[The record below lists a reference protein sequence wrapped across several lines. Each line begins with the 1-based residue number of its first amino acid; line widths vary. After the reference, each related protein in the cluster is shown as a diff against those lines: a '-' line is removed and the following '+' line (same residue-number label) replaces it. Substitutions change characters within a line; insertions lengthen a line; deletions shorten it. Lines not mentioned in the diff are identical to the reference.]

1 MQNKETQDVPAQ
13 KAPAQ
18 GGMITVGAGMVLL
31 AGIAVGL
38 LLLAIGAGT
47 RNRAVTVIGEFIFP
61 TALFAGG
68 LFWGEESLAVRITL
82 LILGG
87 LFTIAVFGNISPF

>member
-1 MQNKETQDVPAQ
+1 MQNNEPQDSQ
-13 KAPAQ
+13 APARE
-18 GGMITVGAGMVLL
+18 GIITVGAGMVLL
-31 AGIAVGL
+31 AGIVLGL

-47 RNRAVTVIGEFIFP
+47 RNRAVTVIGEFVFP

-68 LFWGEESLAVRITL
+68 LFWGQESLAVRITL

-87 LFTIAVFGNISPF
+87 LFTIAAFGNISPF